1 MIHFDSTL
9 RVFLEVHTVFGFY
22 QLAHI
27 LCQFINVT
35 YSFYFILAINLS
47 RLRPELI
54 FTEAGQKK
62 YVDVGTDA
70 CQDLTQG
77 KCPIE
82 QGYPLVYYKT
92 LKVDASWIKVRKLCI
107 F

>member
-1 MIHFDSTL
+1 MIHFDSSL

-22 QLAHI
+22 QLAQI
-27 LCQFINVT
+27 LVP

-92 LKVDASWIKVRKLCI
+92 LKVDASWIKVRNFCK